1 VGIVWTEEQQKVIDL
16 RNRNILVSAAAGSGK
31 TAVLVERIISRLTRE
46 NPPLDVDRLL
56 IMTFTEAAAAEMKER
71 IGLAIEKA
79 LEADPHNEHLKKQS
93 VLIRTAKIMTIHSFC
108 SSVIRE
114 YFHTIDLDPGFR
126 VAEEGELK
134 LLKQEVMKEILETHY
149 ENKEEQFFRFV
160 ENFAT
165 GKDDSG
171 LEKYILQMY
180 EFAESYPVPE
190 QWLEDCTRIYQD
202 GIQEDSEF
210 TKCLVRYVQNCLMDI
225 TSDMDRAQ
233 KVCRLS
239 GGPYM
244 YEKAI
249 EADREILGLLFEANT
264 FEAFYHAFSRIGKW
278 DRMASNRDPQVDKEL
293 AEYVKE
299 LRAKWKEEV
308 EFLKGQFFSQSP
320 EQINEELSYCYPVMR
335 MLVDL
340 TKEFGEKFAEK
351 KAERNMIDFND
362 MEHFA
367 IQILTKNENGNL
379 VPSDI
384 ARELQD
390 KYEEVMVDEYQ
401 DSNLVQETIMTSVS
415 RVFRGE
421 NNIFM
426 VGDVKQS
433 IYRFRLSRPELFMEK
448 YDTYSTE
455 DSMCQRIDLHK
466 NFRSRS
472 EVITFV
478 NALFSRIMKK
488 EAGNVIYDEEAA
500 LNVGAVYEAAEGNE
514 TEVVVIDTE
523 LDEELHGQNQLNA
536 RELEAKAV
544 AGKIH
549 ELMKSQRVWDK
560 QQEKMRDVKYS
571 DIVILTRSMKGWA
584 DVFIRIL
591 KQEGIPAYAD
601 SKEGYFGTLEIG
613 WMMDYLRV
621 LDNFR
626 QDLPLTSVL
635 KSPFGKCTNEE
646 LALIRASYPD
656 LPFHEAVLRV
666 AGIETGIR
674 QRESETAISEKICV
688 KIKNIFA
695 QLLEFRK
702 RISYTA
708 IHELLWE
715 IMEETGY
722 REKIASMPGG
732 EQRAANLDLLIV
744 KAKAFETTSY
754 KGLFH
759 FVRYIEQIREYDI
772 DYGEADILGESTN
785 AVRVMSIHKSKGLE
799 FPVVI
804 VCGMGKGFNMQD
816 MSGELLV
823 HPELGAGICA
833 VDIEQRTTNS
843 TIIRNLIQTETQ
855 RDNLGEELR
864 VLYVALTRAKEKLI
878 LTGTLKKAV
887 EKLKTYQ
894 ERSELYDSVSFL
906 ELIHGKRYF
915 DWVLPAVF
923 AMPGK
928 VPVRM
933 EILDFSDVVAEEMER
948 EETQQNVNIAEKTDA
963 AFQKQ
968 IVDQFSYHYPYEEE
982 AHMKLKYT
990 VSELKKSRALSGSE
1004 METGEVLVHEE
1015 EKIFPAFLKKEEQLT
1030 GASRGS
1036 AYHKVMELLDFT
1048 RKYDDENLKKELKN
1062 LEKQGYL
1069 SSEMK
1074 ACIRRTDI
1082 LKFLHS
1088 DAGRRMS
1095 AAAGKDRLFKE
1106 QPFVFGIDAKEMYEK
1121 TNTEEL
1127 VLIQGIIDVY
1137 FEEEDGLVVLDYKTD
1152 KVKTGTELIEKYQ
1165 EQLELYG
1172 RALEQMTLKPVKE
1185 KIIYSFTLEEEI
1197 LL

>member
-1 VGIVWTEEQQKVIDL
+1 MGVVWTEEQQRVIDL
-16 RNRNILVSAAAGSGK
+16 RDRNILVSAAAGSGK

-71 IGLAIEKA
+71 IGQAIEKA
-79 LEADPHNEHLKKQS
+79 LEEEPRNEHLKKQS

-108 SSVIRE
+108 NSVIRE

-134 LLKQEVMKEILETHY
+134 LLKQEVMKELLEAHY
-149 ENKEEQFFRFV
+149 ESKDEQFFRFV

-165 GKDDSG
+165 GKDDSS

-180 EFAESYPVPE
+180 EFAESYPIPK
-190 QWLEDCTRIYQD
+190 QWLENCTRIYQD
-202 GIQEDSEF
+202 GMKEGTELTERLIS
-210 TKCLVRYVQNCLMDI
+210 YVQNCLRDI
-225 TSDMDRAQ
+225 ESDMKRALD
-233 KVCRLS
+233 VCHIS
-239 GGPYM
+239 DGPYM
-244 YEKAI
+244 YEKTI
-249 EADREILGLLFEANT
+249 EADKEMLRPLFFADT
-264 FEAFYHAFSRIGKW
+264 FEAMYQAFSGMGKW
-278 DRMASNRDPQVDKEL
+278 ERMVSNRDSQVDKEL

-299 LRAKWKEEV
+299 LRAKWREEV
-308 EFLKGQFFSQSP
+308 DFLKEKFFFQSP
-320 EQINEELSYCYPVMR
+320 EQMNENLNYCYPVIR

-340 TKEFGEKFAEK
+340 TEEFAEKFAEK
-351 KAERNMIDFND
+351 KAERNMIDFGD

-367 IQILTKNENGNL
+367 IKILTRNENGKL

-384 ARELQD
+384 AKELQD
-390 KYEEVMVDEYQ
+390 KYEEIMIDEYQ

-415 RVFRGE
+415 RMSRGE

-448 YDTYSTE
+448 FDTYSLA
-455 DSMCQRIDLHK
+455 DSRCQRVDLHK
-466 NFRSRS
+466 NFRSRL

-478 NALFSRIMKK
+478 NALFSKIMKK
-488 EAGNVIYDEEAA
+488 EVGNVLYDKEAA
-500 LNVGAVYEAAEGNE
+500 LNVGADYASSEKNE
-514 TEVVVIDTE
+514 TEVLVIDTE
-523 LDEELHGQNQLNA
+523 LEEEVQGLSQMNV
-536 RELEAKAV
+536 RELEAKVV
-544 AGKIH
+544 AGRIH
-549 ELMKSQRVWDK
+549 ELMKTQKVWDK
-560 QQEKMRDVKYS
+560 HQEKMRDVKYS

-584 DVFIRIL
+584 DVFVRIL

-646 LALIRASYPD
+646 LALIRTNYPD
-656 LPFHEAVLRV
+656 IPFHEAVLQV
-666 AGIETGIR
+666 AGIETGIC
-674 QRESETAISEKICV
+674 QKETVVPENVRV
-688 KIKNIFA
+688 KIKDIFSR
-695 QLLEFRK
+695 LLEFRK
-702 RISYTA
+702 QISYMA
-708 IHELLWE
+708 IHELLWK

-722 REKIASMPGG
+722 REMVASMPGG
-732 EQRAANLDLLIV
+732 EQRVANLGLLIV
-744 KAKAFETTSY
+744 KAKAFESTSY

-804 VCGMGKGFNMQD
+804 VCGMGKGFNTQD

-823 HPELGAGICA
+823 HPELGVGIRA
-833 VDIEQRTTNS
+833 IDTEQRTESS

-855 RDNLGEELR
+855 KDNLGEELR

-878 LTGTLKKAV
+878 LTGALKKAAD
-887 EKLKTYQ
+887 KLRTYQ
-894 ERSELYDSVSFL
+894 ERSGMYESVSFL
-906 ELIHGKRYF
+906 ELIRGKRYF
-915 DWVLPAVF
+915 DWLLPAIF
-923 AMPGK
+923 SMPGK
-928 VPVRM
+928 VPVSM
-933 EILDFSDVVAEEMER
+933 EVVTFSDVVAEEMER
-948 EETQQNVNIAEKTDA
+948 EERQRDVSVPEKTDD
-963 AFQKQ
+963 AFKKQ
-968 IVDQFSYHYPYEEE
+968 MLEQFSYRYPFEEE

-990 VSELKKSRALSGSE
+990 VSELKKSAALSGNE
-1004 METGEVLVHEE
+1004 VETGEIFIHEDEKIVPVFLKEE
-1015 EKIFPAFLKKEEQLT
+1015 EHLT

-1036 AYHKVMELLDFT
+1036 AYHKLMELLDFT
-1048 RKYDDENLKKELKN
+1048 KEYDNETLEEELKI
-1062 LEKQGYL
+1062 LENQGYL
-1069 SSEMK
+1069 SSEMRT
-1074 ACIRRTDI
+1074 CIQRKDI
-1082 LKFLHS
+1082 LKFLQS
-1088 DAGRRMS
+1088 SSGRRMS
-1095 AAAGKDRLFKE
+1095 AAAGRGRLYRE

-1127 VLIQGIIDVY
+1127 VLIQGILDVY

-1152 KVKTGTELIEKYQ
+1152 KVKTGTELVEKYQ

-1172 RALEQMTLKPVKE
+1172 RALEQITLKPVKE
-1185 KIIYSFTLEEEI
+1185 KIIYSFALEEEI
-1197 LL
+1197 LLK